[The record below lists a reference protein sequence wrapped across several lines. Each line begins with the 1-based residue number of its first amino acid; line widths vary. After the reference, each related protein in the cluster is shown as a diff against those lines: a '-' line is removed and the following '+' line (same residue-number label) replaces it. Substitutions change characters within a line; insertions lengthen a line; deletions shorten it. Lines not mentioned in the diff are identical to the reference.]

1 MGRGRGQPLR
11 GARGRGS
18 AMLGGRPPMSGS
30 SRGGAGRGNASLR
43 GGRGG
48 GGFSSSSSRPDRVPF
63 QAPQSHNGWGRGPVG
78 APALPASIAGGPQ
91 EGKRTLT
98 DFRIIGF
105 GFTIAEENIVWS
117 WGGAR
122 AIDGTDTF
130 GPVDVAMKSDNGKD
144 DGHDDAGDSK
154 PKKSGKET
162 ARIRIYFQPSVVTA
176 SSGSRTNTMG
186 PPPVVP
192 PRQSA
197 KRKKSDSDDESERIN
212 AKRHHPDGPRSA
224 SLDDTMATPNETK
237 PDAQPVVKVEDTGTI
252 QNEAPTSEEQG
263 TSAAPS
269 VTHGSEGS
277 NDWLVEA
284 FEQADEEEEG
294 DGDNEHYEEHEG
306 YEHERERDEE
316 VDSLF
321 GSARAS
327 PPNGNGPELI
337 INTVDEPPTE
347 DKESGSASELQPKKE
362 NGSSPVNRNKRP
374 RDDDSASVGQTA
386 TSGPSGAS
394 AAKGNKLSLS
404 YASSSRRLVFEAD
417 VIEYFKVYRSE
428 GRIEFM
434 ARVGGAAE
442 GTGLQGISVRLCSL
456 AVCSLIMTALD
467 RSWVLFVLVGCSQR
481 GYATIPNGHDAV
493 NCFAKCLG
501 CYSALTLC
509 YDTEK
514 GGLPRLLGSRESAF
528 CAPLGQDW

>member
-18 AMLGGRPPMSGS
+18 TMLGGRPPMSGS

-48 GGFSSSSSRPDRVPF
+48 GYSSSSSRSDRVPF

-78 APALPASIAGGPQ
+78 APATPASIAGGPQ

-105 GFTIAEENIVWS
+105 GFTIPEENIVWS

-122 AIDGTDTF
+122 TIDGKDTF

-144 DGHDDAGDSK
+144 DGHDDASDSK

-197 KRKKSDSDDESERIN
+197 KRKKSDSDDESERTN

-224 SLDDTMATPNETK
+224 SLDVTMAAPNETK
-237 PDAQPVVKVEDTGTI
+237 PEAQPVIKVEDTGTI
-252 QNEAPTSEEQG
+252 QNETPTAEEQG
-263 TSAAPS
+263 TSAPS
-269 VTHGSEGS
+269 VTQGSEGS

-284 FEQADEEEEG
+284 FEQADEDEEG
-294 DGDNEHYEEHEG
+294 EGDDEHFEEHEG

-337 INTVDEPPTE
+337 INTVDEPTTE
-347 DKESGSASELQPKKE
+347 EKEGVSVSAPQENKE
-362 NGSSPVNRNKRP
+362 NGTSAVNRNKRL
-374 RDDDSASVGQTA
+374 RDDDSVSGSQTA

-394 AAKGNKLSLS
+394 AAKGNKLSIS

-434 ARVGGAAE
+434 ARVSGAAE

-456 AVCSLIMTALD
+456 AVCFLMTALD
-467 RSWVLFVLVGCSQR
+467 HSWVLFVLVGCSQR

-501 CYSALTLC
+501 YYPALTLC

-514 GGLPRLLGSRESAF
+514 GGLPRLLGSRESTF

>member
-1 MGRGRGQPLR
+1 
-11 GARGRGS
+11 
-18 AMLGGRPPMSGS
+18 MSGS

-43 GGRGG
+43 GGRG

-78 APALPASIAGGPQ
+78 APAAPASVAGGPQ

-105 GFTIAEENIVWS
+105 GFTIPEENIVWS

-122 AIDGTDTF
+122 AIDGKDTF
-130 GPVDVAMKSDNGKD
+130 GPVDVAMTSDNGKD
-144 DGHDDAGDSK
+144 DGYDDAGDSK

-176 SSGSRTNTMG
+176 GSGSRTNTMG

-197 KRKKSDSDDESERIN
+197 KRKKSDSDDESERTN

-224 SLDDTMATPNETK
+224 SLDVTMAAPNETETK
-237 PDAQPVVKVEDTGTI
+237 PDAQPVVKAEDTSTI
-252 QNEAPTSEEQG
+252 QNEAPTTEEQG
-263 TSAAPS
+263 TSAPS
-269 VTHGSEGS
+269 VTQGSEGS

-284 FEQADEEEEG
+284 FEQADEESEG
-294 DGDNEHYEEHEG
+294 EGDNEHYGAHEG
-306 YEHERERDEE
+306 YEHEREVDEE

-327 PPNGNGPELI
+327 PPNGSGPELI
-337 INTVDEPPTE
+337 INTVDEPTTE
-347 DKESGSASELQPKKE
+347 DKEGESASGPQEKKE
-362 NGSSPVNRNKRP
+362 NGTSTVSRNKRP
-374 RDDDSASVGQTA
+374 RDDDSVSVSQTA
-386 TSGPSGAS
+386 TSGQSGAS
-394 AAKGNKLSLS
+394 AAKGNKLSIS

-428 GRIEFM
+428 GRIDFM

-442 GTGLQGISVRLCSL
+442 GTGLQGISVRLCSI
-456 AVCSLIMTALD
+456 AVCLIMTALD
-467 RSWVLFVLVGCSQR
+467 HSWVLFVLVGCSQR

-493 NCFAKCLG
+493 NCLAKCLG
-501 CYSALTLC
+501 HYLAFTFCC
-509 YDTEK
+509 DTEK
-514 GGLPRLLGSRESAF
+514 GGLPRLLRSRESAF

>member
-1 MGRGRGQPLR
+1 M
-11 GARGRGS
+11 
-18 AMLGGRPPMSGS
+18 
-30 SRGGAGRGNASLR
+30 R

-48 GGFSSSSSRPDRVPF
+48 GYSSSSSRPDRVPF

-78 APALPASIAGGPQ
+78 APAAPASVAGGPQ

-105 GFTIAEENIVWS
+105 GFTIPEENIVWS

-122 AIDGTDTF
+122 AIEGRDMF

-144 DGHDDAGDSK
+144 DGHDDGDGK
-154 PKKSGKET
+154 PKRSGKET
-162 ARIRIYFQPSVVTA
+162 ARIRIYFQPSVVA
-176 SSGSRTNTMG
+176 AGSGIRTNPMG

-197 KRKKSDSDDESERIN
+197 KRKKSDSDDESERTN
-212 AKRHHPDGPRSA
+212 AKRHHPDGPRSS
-224 SLDDTMATPNETK
+224 SLDVTMAAPNETK
-237 PDAQPVVKVEDTGTI
+237 TDAQPVVKAEDASTTH
-252 QNEAPTSEEQG
+252 EAPTPDEHGAS
-263 TSAAPS
+263 APS
-269 VTHGSEGS
+269 VTQGSEES

-284 FEQADEEEEG
+284 FEQADEEEEDEG
-294 DGDNEHYEEHEG
+294 SHEHYEEHES
-306 YEHERERDEE
+306 YEHDREGDEE

-337 INTVDEPPTE
+337 INTVDEPTTE
-347 DKESGSASELQPKKE
+347 DKDSESAPGPQEKKE
-362 NGSSPVNRNKRP
+362 NSLSTVNRNKRP
-374 RDDDSASVGQTA
+374 RDDDSVSVGQTA
-386 TSGPSGAS
+386 TNGQSGAS
-394 AAKGNKLSLS
+394 AAKGNKLSIS

-428 GRIEFM
+428 GRIDFM
-434 ARVGGAAE
+434 ARVGSAAE

-456 AVCSLIMTALD
+456 AVCFLVTALD
-467 RSWVLFVLVGCSQR
+467 HSWVPFVLVGCSQR
-481 GYATIPNGHDAV
+481 GHAAIPNGHDAV

-501 CYSALTLC
+501 YYPAVALC
-509 YDTEK
+509 SDTEK
-514 GGLPRLLGSRESAF
+514 GGLPRLLRSREPTF

>member
-48 GGFSSSSSRPDRVPF
+48 SFSSSSSRPDRVPF

-78 APALPASIAGGPQ
+78 APAPPASVAGGPQ

-105 GFTIAEENIVWS
+105 GFTIPEENIVWS

-122 AIDGTDTF
+122 AIDGKDTF
-130 GPVDVAMKSDNGKD
+130 GPVDFAMKSDNGKD

-176 SSGSRTNTMG
+176 GSSSRTNTMG

-197 KRKKSDSDDESERIN
+197 KRKKSDSDDESERTN
-212 AKRHHPDGPRSA
+212 AKRHHPDRPRSA
-224 SLDDTMATPNETK
+224 SIDGPAAAPNETK
-237 PDAQPVVKVEDTGTI
+237 TDAQPVVKPEDMSTTHS
-252 QNEAPTSEEQG
+252 EAPAAEEQG
-263 TSAAPS
+263 TPAPS
-269 VTHGSEGS
+269 VTQGSEGS

-284 FEQADEEEEG
+284 FEQADEEEDG
-294 DGDNEHYEEHEG
+294 DDDNEHYEEPEG
-306 YEHERERDEE
+306 YEHEREGDEE

-337 INTVDEPPTE
+337 INTVDEPTTE
-347 DKESGSASELQPKKE
+347 DKEGESASGQQEKKE
-362 NGSSPVNRNKRP
+362 NGASAVNRNKRP
-374 RDDDSASVGQTA
+374 RDDDAVGVSQTA
-386 TSGPSGAS
+386 TSGQSGAS
-394 AAKGNKLSLS
+394 AAKGNKLSIS

-434 ARVGGAAE
+434 ARVGSAAE

-456 AVCSLIMTALD
+456 AVCFLMAALD
-467 RSWVLFVLVGCSQR
+467 RSWIPFRSSWMFSTRLRNNSKRSRCRQLLCQMSLIIPCRCS
-481 GYATIPNGHDAV
+481 
-493 NCFAKCLG
+493 L
-501 CYSALTLC
+501 
-509 YDTEK
+509 
-514 GGLPRLLGSRESAF
+514 LPHRERWSF
-528 CAPLGQDW
+528 TSS

>member
-18 AMLGGRPPMSGS
+18 AMLGGRPPMSGT

-48 GGFSSSSSRPDRVPF
+48 SFSSSSRPERVPF

-78 APALPASIAGGPQ
+78 TPAAPANVAGGPQ

-105 GFTIAEENIVWS
+105 GFTIPEDDIVWS

-122 AIDGTDTF
+122 ATDGKDTF

-176 SSGSRTNTMG
+176 GSGSRTNTMG

-197 KRKKSDSDDESERIN
+197 KRKKSDSDDESERTN

-224 SLDDTMATPNETK
+224 SLDVTMAAPNETK
-237 PDAQPVVKVEDTGTI
+237 TDAQPVVKAEDTSTTRH
-252 QNEAPTSEEQG
+252 ETPTAEEHG
-263 TSAAPS
+263 ATAPS
-269 VTHGSEGS
+269 VTQGSEES

-284 FEQADEEEEG
+284 FEQADEEEDEG
-294 DGDNEHYEEHEG
+294 GDEHYEEHEG
-306 YEHERERDEE
+306 YDHEREGDEE

-337 INTVDEPPTE
+337 INTVDEPTTE
-347 DKESGSASELQPKKE
+347 DKEGDSASGHQEKKE
-362 NGSSPVNRNKRP
+362 NGSSTVNRNKRP
-374 RDDDSASVGQTA
+374 RDDDPASVGQAA
-386 TSGPSGAS
+386 TNGQSGAS
-394 AAKGNKLSLS
+394 AAKGNKLSIS

-434 ARVGGAAE
+434 ARVGSAAE

-456 AVCSLIMTALD
+456 AVCFFMTALD
-467 RSWVLFVLVGCSQR
+467 RSWIPFVLVGCSQR
-481 GYATIPNGHDAV
+481 GYAAIPNGHDAV
-493 NCFAKCLG
+493 NCFAECLG
-501 CYSALTLC
+501 YYLAVALC

-514 GGLPRLLGSRESAF
+514 GGLPRLFRSREPAF
-528 CAPLGQDW
+528 CAPLGQNR

>member
-1 MGRGRGQPLR
+1 
-11 GARGRGS
+11 
-18 AMLGGRPPMSGS
+18 MSGS
-30 SRGGAGRGNASLR
+30 SRGGGGRGNASLR
-43 GGRGG
+43 GGRG

-78 APALPASIAGGPQ
+78 APAAPASVAGGPQ

-105 GFTIAEENIVWS
+105 GFTIPEENIVWS

-122 AIDGTDTF
+122 AIDGKDTF
-130 GPVDVAMKSDNGKD
+130 GPVDAAMKSDNGKD

-176 SSGSRTNTMG
+176 ASSSRTNTMG

-197 KRKKSDSDDESERIN
+197 KRKKSDSDDESERTN
-212 AKRHHPDGPRSA
+212 AKRHHPDRPRSA
-224 SLDDTMATPNETK
+224 SLDGTVAAPNDTK
-237 PDAQPVVKVEDTGTI
+237 PDAQPVVKPEEMSTTHG
-252 QNEAPTSEEQG
+252 EAPTAEEQG

-269 VTHGSEGS
+269 ATQGSEGS

-294 DGDNEHYEEHEG
+294 DDDSEHYEEHEA
-306 YEHERERDEE
+306 YEHEREGDEE

-337 INTVDEPPTE
+337 INTVDEPAVE
-347 DKESGSASELQPKKE
+347 EKEGESVSGPQEKKE
-362 NGSSPVNRNKRP
+362 NGASALNRNKRP
-374 RDDDSASVGQTA
+374 RDDDSVSVSQTA
-386 TSGPSGAS
+386 TSGQSGAS
-394 AAKGNKLSLS
+394 AAKGNKLSIS

-434 ARVGGAAE
+434 ARVGSAAE

-456 AVCSLIMTALD
+456 AVCFPMTALD
-467 RSWVLFVLVGCSQR
+467 RSW
-481 GYATIPNGHDAV
+481 IPFRSSWMFSTRLHN
-493 NCFAKCLG
+493 NSKRLRCRQLPCQMFLIILCP
-501 CYSALTLC
+501 YSLSP
-509 YDTEK
+509 
-514 GGLPRLLGSRESAF
+514 PRERWSSTSS
-528 CAPLGQDW
+528 

>member
-18 AMLGGRPPMSGS
+18 SMLGGRPPMSGT

-48 GGFSSSSSRPDRVPF
+48 GFSSSRPDRVPF

-78 APALPASIAGGPQ
+78 APTAPASVAGGPQ

-105 GFTIAEENIVWS
+105 GFAVPEENIVWA

-122 AIDGTDTF
+122 AIEGKDAF
-130 GPVDVAMKSDNGKD
+130 GPVDVAMKSDSGKD
-144 DGHDDAGDSK
+144 DGHDDVGDSK

-162 ARIRIYFQPSVVTA
+162 ARIRIYFQPSVVSA
-176 SSGSRTNTMG
+176 GSGSRTSTMG

-197 KRKKSDSDDESERIN
+197 KRKKSDSDDESERTN

-224 SLDDTMATPNETK
+224 SLDVTMAAPNETK
-237 PDAQPVVKVEDTGTI
+237 SEAQPVVKVEDTSTPHP
-252 QNEAPTSEEQG
+252 ETPTAEEQG
-263 TSAAPS
+263 TSAPS
-269 VTHGSEGS
+269 VTQGSEES

-284 FEQADEEEEG
+284 FEQADEDEEDEG
-294 DGDNEHYEEHEG
+294 GDTHFEEPEG
-306 YEHERERDEE
+306 YEHERDVDEE

-337 INTVDEPPTE
+337 INTVDEPTIE
-347 DKESGSASELQPKKE
+347 DKEGESASGQQEEKKE
-362 NGSSPVNRNKRP
+362 NGSSAVNRSKRP
-374 RDDDSASVGQTA
+374 RDDDSVSASQTA
-386 TSGPSGAS
+386 TSGQSGAS
-394 AAKGNKLSLS
+394 AAKGNKLSIS

-417 VIEYFKVYRSE
+417 VVEYFKVYRSE

-434 ARVGGAAE
+434 ARVGNAAE

-456 AVCSLIMTALD
+456 AVYFLMTALD
-467 RSWVLFVLVGCSQR
+467 RSWIPFVLVGCSQR

-493 NCFAKCLG
+493 NCFAKCLRH
-501 CYSALTLC
+501 YLAVTLC

-514 GGLPRLLGSRESAF
+514 GGFPRFLRSREPAF